1 MAGSLSKSDL
11 ADTDIL
17 QWIDF
22 TLGIHVS
29 QELPWSSWLRENTC
43 KKVKNILHPEFFMQR
58 SYRAFSAL
66 SPSNE
71 KLGTFTEAN
80 CHFFHLSVASE
91 QFKEFFKFEGQF
103 KSPHKFKSREFKLHW
118 KQLVLTQF
126 YQTLRPST
134 IIYEASMDERAST
147 TEWKKKESPQNGDF
161 LPIPSSGASH
171 FKKKF
176 PLRSVSGGGTQDCV
190 NQICLFRTLQ

>member
-1 MAGSLSKSDL
+1 MKWL
-11 ADTDIL
+11 
-17 QWIDF
+17 
-22 TLGIHVS
+22 HVPLRHP
-29 QELPWSSWLRENTC
+29 QELPWSSWPGENTR
-43 KKVKNILHPEFFMQR
+43 KKEKNILDPQFFTQR
-58 SYRAFSAL
+58 SYTTLSTS

-103 KSPHKFKSREFKLHW
+103 KSPHKFKSRKFELHR

-126 YQTLRPST
+126 YETFHPST

-147 TEWKKKESPQNGDF
+147 IEWKKRISPKWRF
-161 LPIPSSGASH
+161 ST
-171 FKKKF
+171 
-176 PLRSVSGGGTQDCV
+176 RSFQWSLT
-190 NQICLFRTLQ
+190 F